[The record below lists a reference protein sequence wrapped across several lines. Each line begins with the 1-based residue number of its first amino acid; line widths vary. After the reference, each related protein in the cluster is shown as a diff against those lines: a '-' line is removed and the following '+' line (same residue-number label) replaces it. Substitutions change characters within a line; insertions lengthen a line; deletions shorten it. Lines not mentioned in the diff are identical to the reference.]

1 MKMMKNYVK
10 QHAVIQSMAVID
22 MELTVRD
29 INTVLV
35 ESDEDVEPVA
45 ATVDTNCQ
53 IYIPHKVKEETV
65 IDMFSNL
72 NMSNGSYGQK
82 LRKSFS
88 LNNVRLRRITNV

>member
-1 MKMMKNYVK
+1 MKMMENYVK

-29 INTVLV
+29 INKVLV

-53 IYIPHKVKEETV
+53 IYIPHKIKEETI

-72 NMSNGSYGQK
+72 
-82 LRKSFS
+82 
-88 LNNVRLRRITNV
+88 